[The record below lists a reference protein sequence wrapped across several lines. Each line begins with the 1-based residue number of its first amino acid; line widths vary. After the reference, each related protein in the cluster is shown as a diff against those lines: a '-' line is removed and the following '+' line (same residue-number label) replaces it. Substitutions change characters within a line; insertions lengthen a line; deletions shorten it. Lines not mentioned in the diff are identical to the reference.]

1 MLIVTG
7 VELTSSG
14 VTVDARAVAELKLKP
29 TGSGT
34 VHSFAMPPARAFSEV
49 VAAIISRTH
58 RPGAHAGTL
67 AASSSFAVLAI
78 IIAPQDRHALLGFG
92 QPNKHIRLAEGQN
105 IGGWTVEAILPD
117 EVIVRHADV
126 REDFKAKDRAGTAGA
141 VAAPSAAT
149 VMPGSSQ
156 KPPPQHRARD
166 E

>member
-78 IIAPQDRHALLGFG
+78 IIAFTGPSCAARLRPPKRL
-92 QPNKHIRLAEGQN
+92 IRLAEGQN

-117 EVIVRHADV
+117 DVIVRHADV
-126 REDFKAKDRAGTAGA
+126 REDFRRRITQER
-141 VAAPSAAT
+141 PE
-149 VMPGSSQ
+149 
-156 KPPPQHRARD
+156 R
-166 E
+166 